1 MNKQHKRDYY
11 KEKKKIEEVKLRIEQ
26 LHDDEK
32 VDFNLEKIEDNAQYQ
47 ETKVMKYKNYDY
59 KFGKLKFNIKN
70 FDYETLSK
78 INE

>member
-1 MNKQHKRDYY
+1 
-11 KEKKKIEEVKLRIEQ
+11 